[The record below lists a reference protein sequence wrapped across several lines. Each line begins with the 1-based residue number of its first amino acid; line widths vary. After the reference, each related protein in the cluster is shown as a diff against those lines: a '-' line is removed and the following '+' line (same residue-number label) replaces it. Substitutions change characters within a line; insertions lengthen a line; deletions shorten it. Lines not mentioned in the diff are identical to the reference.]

1 MSDHHVP
8 GYTLDDLNTRIGDGS
23 VDANRLA
30 ATVAGMLETV
40 QALATW
46 ANQQIAAQTKNQQ
59 PIGTVDGGGDGVV
72 EVEPESGRRRK

>member
-1 MSDHHVP
+1 MSDTQHQHHVP
-8 GYTLDDLNTRIGDGS
+8 GYTLDELSTRIADQS

-46 ANQQIAAQTKNQQ
+46 ANQQIAAGVTTHHELDVAKADDSTK
-59 PIGTVDGGGDGVV
+59 
-72 EVEPESGRRRK
+72 RKR

>member
-30 ATVAGMLETV
+30 STVAGMLETV

-46 ANQQIAAQTKNQQ
+46 ANQQISAQTKNQQ
-59 PIGTVDGGGDGVV
+59 PIGTGDSGGDGGVDDPV
-72 EVEPESGRRRK
+72 ETTKRKK